1 MRNLIV
7 YKLLFVIMFI
17 FFNGFAQQKECF
29 AVKTDSPPIIDGD
42 LSDKEWDKAN
52 LISDFTQQEPAAGNS
67 ASFNTEVKILYD
79 NNNIYFS
86 IMCYD
91 DEPEKIVAR
100 EMKWDGY
107 LSKDDYFRI
116 IFDTFNDNRNA
127 YWFAIN
133 PLSAQNDALICGIDY
148 SGFNEDWDGVWDV
161 KSKITNKGWQAEV
174 VYPFSTFKFFNQ
186 DEQTWGIN
194 FERGI
199 KRFDEV
205 DLWASVGSDKG
216 LIKIAEAGD
225 LKGIKGIRRGDPI
238 YIVPYITG
246 GAEFNASGNKYVHEP
261 GVDIKYGI
269 TETLSL
275 DLTINTD
282 FAQVESD
289 RAQINL
295 TRFPLFFQEKR
306 DFFLEGV
313 NTFKF
318 NMGGSNTLF
327 YSRRIG
333 IGQGEEI
340 PLIGGAKLVGR
351 VGDYEIGVLDVQ
363 TAAKNDELSTNY
375 SVTRLKYD
383 LFNQSYAGVIFTNKQ
398 TKDGFNRGVGADCE
412 FTFNNFLGDKNLII
426 TSRIAKSF
434 ENNNPSNTWAG
445 YFAIDLPNDV
455 IDQFVSYSFFQ
466 DHFNPQLGFIKRG
479 AIQQY
484 SYYLSIAPWI
494 NKYNIRRLNI
504 SPTQSSFYFDS
515 KNELQ
520 QASMYFQP
528 IGFNTSNGHKF
539 YLGIERNFD
548 YIKENFEIFDTT
560 KIRPGKYWF
569 TTYSTGFLTSTSE
582 AVYGQADF
590 EIGNFY
596 NGYKKTYS
604 ATITSVF
611 SKHLIFEGDFEYNKI
626 SISSSRFSTYEFG
639 SRIKYNISTQ
649 MLSSVFCQ
657 WNNDNKELNFN
668 YRFNWKPKTGSDFYL
683 VINHL
688 LETSN
693 KIRTKDFVFIAK
705 FSWLFII

>member
-1 MRNLIV
+1 MRNLFV

-17 FFNGFAQQKECF
+17 FFNGLAQQKECF

-42 LSDKEWDKAN
+42 LSDTVWDKAN
-52 LISDFTQQEPAAGNS
+52 LISDFTQQEPAAGNLPR
-67 ASFNTEVKILYD
+67 FKTEVKILYD
-79 NNNIYFS
+79 NSNIYFS

-91 DEPEKIVAR
+91 DEPAKIVAR

-133 PLSAQNDALICGIDY
+133 PLSAQNDALVCGIDY
-148 SGFNEDWDGVWDV
+148 SGFNEDWDGIWDV
-161 KSKITNKGWQAEV
+161 KSKITDKGWQAEV

-186 DEQTWGIN
+186 EEQTWGVN

-205 DLWASVGSDKG
+205 DLWTSVGADKG

-225 LKGIKGIRRGDPI
+225 LKGIQGIRRGDPI

-246 GAEFNASGNKYVHEP
+246 GAEIKANGNTYVHEP

-275 DLTINTD
+275 DLTVNTD

-313 NTFKF
+313 NTFRF

-351 VGDYEIGVLDVQ
+351 VGDYELGVLDVQ
-363 TAAKNDELSTNY
+363 TAAKGNELTTNY
-375 SVTRLKYD
+375 TVTRLKYD

-426 TSRIAKSF
+426 TSRVAKTF
-434 ENNNPSNTWAG
+434 ENNNPQNTWAG
-445 YFAIDLPNDV
+445 YFAVDFPNDV

-466 DHFNPQLGFIKRG
+466 DHFNPKLGFIKRG

-484 SYYLSIAPWI
+484 TYYLSIVPWI
-494 NKYNIRRLNI
+494 NKYNIRKLNI
-504 SPTQSSFYFDS
+504 SPTQSSFYLDAN
-515 KNELQ
+515 NELQ

-528 IGFNTSNGHKF
+528 IGFTTASGNRF
-539 YLGIERNFD
+539 YIGIERNFD
-548 YIKENFEIFDTT
+548 YIKEDFEIFDTT

-569 TTYSTGFLTSTSE
+569 TTYSTGFATSSSD
-582 AVYGQADF
+582 AVYGEANF
-590 EIGNFY
+590 EIGDFY
-596 NGYKKTYS
+596 NGYKKTFS
-604 ATITSVF
+604 ATVTSVF
-611 SKHLIFEGDFEYNKI
+611 SKHFIFEGDFEYNKI
-626 SISSSRFSTYEFG
+626 SISSSNFSTYEFG
-639 SRIKYNISTQ
+639 GRIKYNISTQ

-683 VINHL
+683 VVNHL
-688 LETSN
+688 LETNN

-705 FSWLFII
+705 FSWLFVI